1 MAKTILA
8 SGEAASTG
16 EKPKAHMMVGAKTL
30 GSGQTVVI
38 EMADTKDATTPN
50 DLSTIPD
57 SAWMATDVELDDTT
71 QIKPV
76 FTSPEFA
83 IRVRVEGLGTPACVV
98 AAGYINEPSNLSTNP
113 LEQES

>member
-8 SGEAASTG
+8 SGDTASVG
-16 EKPKAHMMVGAKTL
+16 EQPKAHMMIGAKAL
-30 GSGQTVVI
+30 GSGQTVVV

-50 DLSTIPD
+50 DMSTIPD
-57 SAWMATDVELDDTT
+57 SAWMATDVEIDDTT

-83 IRVRVEGLGTPACVV
+83 VRVRVEGSGTPACVV
-98 AAGYINEPSNLSTNP
+98 AAGYINEPSNLSVNP
-113 LEQES
+113 LDQEI